1 LDWLQFQAA
10 LAKPGRLLLDQV
22 HTGFQN
28 TALHDNG
35 SGVAP
40 HPGLVAL
47 VKEAAAIQV
56 QTNTILTI
64 PTQLMS
70 ADSDLI
76 SEIHEIVTTGR
87 VHATSVNMQL
97 NKGALRKT
105 FSNLD
110 RPGPLQID
118 FKEQRAEKLWNS
130 VINLG
135 PLKLRAEEAIIDTAT
150 RAKLRDDLAKG
161 SDHDSVAITFVPA
174 SDKPIEIIYPNWPK
188 SDSN

>member
-1 LDWLQFQAA
+1 CVQGGTEQITLKNESQPVPWKFEMILRGVQMKVQYGASLTGANAKSALDWLQFQAA

-64 PTQLMS
+64 P
-70 ADSDLI
+70 
-76 SEIHEIVTTGR
+76 
-87 VHATSVNMQL
+87 
-97 NKGALRKT
+97 
-105 FSNLD
+105 
-110 RPGPLQID
+110 
-118 FKEQRAEKLWNS
+118 
-130 VINLG
+130 
-135 PLKLRAEEAIIDTAT
+135 
-150 RAKLRDDLAKG
+150 
-161 SDHDSVAITFVPA
+161 
-174 SDKPIEIIYPNWPK
+174 
-188 SDSN
+188 